1 MGDIWELWGLGVC
14 CWFASLGDS
23 FARLSITRSEAAY
36 EDGGACEVCGIA
48 MNGCRSLQVIRRYEE
63 YMPSVWLS

>member
-1 MGDIWELWGLGVC
+1 MWGLGVY
-14 CWFASLGDS
+14 CWFASL
-23 FARLSITRSEAAY
+23 ARVLGGSRLQVGESAY
-36 EDGGACEVCGIA
+36 EDGGACEVCGAA